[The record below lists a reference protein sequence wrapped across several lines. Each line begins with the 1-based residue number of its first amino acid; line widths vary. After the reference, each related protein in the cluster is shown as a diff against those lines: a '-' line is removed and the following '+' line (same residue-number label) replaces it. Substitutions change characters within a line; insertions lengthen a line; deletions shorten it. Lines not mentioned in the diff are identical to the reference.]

1 MVFCCNDCFD
11 SDTQD
16 CLSCAVGT
24 PTAGIQ
30 AAWGIELPY
39 QEVWEKGEK
48 GYKSDTEFVQDA
60 RGYRSE
66 ERCQEEMKQ
75 EEDFMVSGTKDT

>member
-1 MVFCCNDCFD
+1 MVFRCNDCFD

-66 ERCQEEMKQ
+66 ERC
-75 EEDFMVSGTKDT
+75 